1 MDVAA
6 LQKMIESGHDSPMLR
21 LSLALALQKQGEDET
36 ALEHLREAVRQGPG
50 YTAAWKAL
58 GRALAARGQHDDARE
73 AYQRGI
79 AAAREHGDKQAER
92 EMQVFLKRL
101 EKSAPS

>member
-6 LQKMIESGHDSPMLR
+6 LQRMIETGRDSPMLR
-21 LSLALALQKQGEDET
+21 LSLALALQKQGDEEA
-36 ALEHLREAVRQGPG
+36 ALGHLREAVRQNAG

-58 GRALAARGQHDDARE
+58 GRLLAARDDHEAARDAFE
-73 AYQRGI
+73 NGI

-101 EKSAPS
+101 EKSAGS

>member
-6 LQKMIESGHDSPMLR
+6 LQKMIEDGRDSPMLR
-21 LSLALALQKQGEDET
+21 LSLALALQKQGADDA
-36 ALEHLREAVRQGPG
+36 ALQHLRAAVQQDAA

-58 GRALAARGQHDDARE
+58 GRALAARDERDEARR
-73 AYQRGI
+73 AFTCGI
-79 AAAREHGDKQAER
+79 EAAREHGDKQAER

-101 EKSAPS
+101 DKSAAS